1 MPAAAP
7 AVPQNIPSSSP
18 ATLTSRD
25 QLLQS
30 KVGQAAAAAPWWK
43 KLLKRGDRLSL
54 SQRLFMVQNL
64 SVMVRAGLPLATAL
78 ASLGKQ
84 GSSRSLSRIAESLHS
99 DVEHGKTLTEAM
111 EKFPNVFSTLF
122 TSMVHVGEISGRL
135 EEILDQLYLQLKKD
149 HELVSKVRGAMIYP
163 CVVLVAMGG
172 IAAFMMAFVVPKL
185 TPQFKELGAE
195 LPIATQI
202 LISISNFMAQHG
214 FAALLIVVAF
224 ISSFLWLVRHP
235 LKRPWHAFILRV
247 PVFGKIAR
255 KINLGRFTRTLS
267 SLMKTDVPIVQT
279 MRIAGD
285 TLGNQLYRDALRSAA
300 DQLKQGVTIHEIL
313 EAKPRLFPPLI
324 TQMIAVGEETGS
336 LDSVL
341 AEIAD
346 FYEQDINQTMKDLPT
361 LIEPILMILMGIGV
375 GGMAVALLLPMY
387 SLTDAIK

>member
-1 MPAAAP
+1 
-7 AVPQNIPSSSP
+7 
-18 ATLTSRD
+18 
-25 QLLQS
+25 
-30 KVGQAAAAAPWWK
+30 
-43 KLLKRGDRLSL
+43 
-54 SQRLFMVQNL
+54 MVQNL
-64 SVMVRAGLPLATAL
+64 SVMIRAGLPLSTAL
-78 ASLGKQ
+78 AALTKQ
-84 GSSRSLSRIAESLHS
+84 GSSKSVTRVAEALHQ

-111 EKFPNVFSTLF
+111 ENFPNVFGTLF
-122 TSMVHVGEISGRL
+122 TSMIHVGEVSGRL

-149 HELVSKVRGAMIYP
+149 HELISKVRGAMIYP

-172 IAAFMMAFVVPKL
+172 IAAFMMVFVVPKL

-202 LISISNFMAQHG
+202 LINVSTFMAENG
-214 FAALLIVVAF
+214 FLALLIVVGS
-224 ISSFLWLVRHP
+224 ISAFLWLVRHP
-235 LKRPWHAFILRV
+235 LKRPWHAFLLHV

-267 SLMKTDVPIVQT
+267 SLLKTEVPIVQT
-279 MRIAGD
+279 MRIAGE
-285 TLGNQLYRDALRSAA
+285 TLGNQIYCDALQSAA

-313 EAKPRLFPPLI
+313 EAKPKLFPPLI

-341 AEIAD
+341 NEIAD

-361 LIEPILMILMGIGV
+361 LIEPVLMILMGIGV

>member
-1 MPAAAP
+1 M
-7 AVPQNIPSSSP
+7 V
-18 ATLTSRD
+18 LTSRD
-25 QLLQS
+25 RSLVS
-30 KVGQAAAAAPWWK
+30 KAGQTAATKPWWK
-43 KLLKRGDRLSL
+43 KIFHRGDRLSL

-64 SVMVRAGLPLATAL
+64 SVMIRAGLPLSTAL
-78 ASLGKQ
+78 AALTKQ
-84 GSSRSLSRIAESLHS
+84 GSSKSVTRVAEALHQ

-111 EKFPNVFSTLF
+111 ENFPNVFGTLF
-122 TSMVHVGEISGRL
+122 TSMIHVGEVSGRL

-149 HELVSKVRGAMIYP
+149 HELISKVRGAMIYP

-172 IAAFMMAFVVPKL
+172 IAAFMMVFVVPKL

-202 LISISNFMAQHG
+202 LINVSTFMAENG
-214 FAALLIVVAF
+214 FLALLIVVGS
-224 ISSFLWLVRHP
+224 ISAFLWLVRHP
-235 LKRPWHAFILRV
+235 LKRPWHAFLLHV

-267 SLMKTDVPIVQT
+267 SLLKTEVPIVQT
-279 MRIAGD
+279 MRIAGE
-285 TLGNQLYRDALRSAA
+285 TLGNQIYCDALQSAA

-313 EAKPRLFPPLI
+313 EAKPKLFPPLI

-341 AEIAD
+341 NEIAD

-361 LIEPILMILMGIGV
+361 LIEPVLMILMGIGV